1 VSNEPTYDLTVPGL
15 TESALR
21 LIASRGDNGYVG
33 TAARVRLAEIDA
45 ERANTEAKRKVYE
58 AIDAERAA
66 AVKATERRR
75 FRTWVPTADGGRY
88 EYQVLASTLRAGD
101 SVEGRTVESVDLD
114 YPDAYVR
121 WADAH
126 GTYYGPGVLV
136 LLDSE
141 VAT

>member
-1 VSNEPTYDLTVPGL
+1 MSNEPTYDLTVPGL

-45 ERANTEAKRKVYE
+45 ERANTEAVE
-58 AIDAERAA
+58 AAET
-66 AVKATERRR
+66 VERRVWR
-75 FRTWVPTADGGRY
+75 AIRNDATKIIYDHI
-88 EYQVLASTLRAGD
+88 VLASDLRSGD
-101 SVEGRTVESVDLD
+101 VVEGRTVAWLIQSPQDRGVL
-114 YPDAYVR
+114 VR
-121 WADAH
+121 FDSSETSCFYA
-126 GTYYGPGVLV
+126 PGSLV